1 MQVRWRWHTSNC
13 GTIAVLYRNG
23 RRQTQA
29 MRVADRWLVEIGIK
43 SSDFL
48 EGALEEIQAYVE
60 SEIADEYRSEIA
72 RLQSELEALVRQP

>member
-48 EGALEEIQAYVE
+48 EGALEEIQAYEHDLE
-60 SEIADEYRSEIA
+60 SKSTASEMPHLA
-72 RLQSELEALVRQP
+72 SSQP